1 MTEVFDIKN
10 YKIVNQVSG
19 IALAQYIETEKTV
32 KAEVA
37 SAGFFNKIADQL
49 GTGSVIICS
58 VKDGVSILAV
68 LGKTNGNVTT
78 ASIAAIA

>member
-19 IALAQYIETEKTV
+19 IALSQYIETEKTV
-32 KAEVA
+32 KTEVA
-37 SAGFFNKIADQL
+37 ASGFFNNVADQL
-49 GTGSVIICS
+49 GVGSVIICS

-68 LGKTNGNVTT
+68 TVNTDGVVTT
-78 ASIAAIA
+78 KAVAATS

>member
-1 MTEVFDIKN
+1 MAEVFDIKN

-32 KAEVA
+32 KTEVA
-37 SAGFFNKIADQL
+37 AANFFNKIADQL
-49 GTGSVIICS
+49 GVGSVIICS

-68 LGKTNGNVTT
+68 SANADGVVTT
-78 ASIAAIA
+78 KAVAATA

>member
-32 KAEVA
+32 KTEVA
-37 SAGFFNKIADQL
+37 AAGFFNKIADQL
-49 GTGSVIICS
+49 GIGSVIICS

-68 LGKTNGNVTT
+68 SANADGTVTT
-78 ASIAAIA
+78 KAVAATT

>member
-1 MTEVFDIKN
+1 MAEVFDIKN

-32 KAEVA
+32 KTEVA
-37 SAGFFNKIADQL
+37 AASFFNKIADQL
-49 GTGSVIICS
+49 GIGSVIICS

-68 LGKTNGNVTT
+68 TANADGAVTT
-78 ASIAAIA
+78 KAVVATA

>member
-1 MTEVFDIKN
+1 MAEVFDIKN

-32 KAEVA
+32 KTDVA
-37 SAGFFNKIADQL
+37 TASFFNKIADQL
-49 GTGSVIICS
+49 GIGSVIICS

-68 LGKTNGNVTT
+68 TANTGGTVTT
-78 ASIAAIA
+78 KAVAATT